1 MAIVLQNGE
10 IYKLKEIY
18 PHHLQLSVDIS
29 TNYT

>member
-1 MAIVLQNGE
+1 MAIVLQN

-18 PHHLQLSVDIS
+18 LHHLQLSADIS